1 MKSTAVYVVAWLW
14 TPVLVA
20 LTVAAALVGAD
31 GGWPVLG
38 SFLVVSVGVA
48 ALVAIGW
55 LRQRP
60 IAPGDLQAYRSTA
73 LSRLAFVEA
82 VGLVGV
88 VLAIA
93 VGPWWLA
100 LIGSAFSL
108 GALALSWPSSA
119 DQERHELLYL
129 V

>member
-1 MKSTAVYVVAWLW
+1 MKSTGVNVVAWLW
-14 TPVLVA
+14 PPILVA
-20 LTVAAALVGAD
+20 LAVAAAVVD
-31 GGWPVLG
+31 SKDGWPVLG
-38 SFLVVSVGVA
+38 AVLIVVVG
-48 ALVAIGW
+48 IGGLLGIAW

-60 IAPGDLQAYRSTA
+60 IAPGDDDNYRTTAYGK
-73 LSRLAFVEA
+73 LAIVEA
-82 VGLVGV
+82 VGLAGV

-100 LIGSAFSL
+100 VIGACFSIAGL
-108 GALALSWPSSA
+108 SLSWPSPA